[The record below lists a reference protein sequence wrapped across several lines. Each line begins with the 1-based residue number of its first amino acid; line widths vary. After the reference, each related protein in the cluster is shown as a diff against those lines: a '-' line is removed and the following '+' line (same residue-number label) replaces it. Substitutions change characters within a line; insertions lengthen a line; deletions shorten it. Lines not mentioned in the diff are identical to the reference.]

1 MPQPEWAASQRRP
14 ALSSSTAGVPELARS
29 AFKLLHMAI
38 STVLGNRP
46 KGYFIPYRHAAEMP
60 PPGATAYPAVEELF
74 NAAGER
80 QREFL
85 SNINKYTEVIEKIG
99 ENNPPEPRW
108 DQDWFPRMDAVAAY
122 VMVREFRPRRIIEVG
137 SGHSTRFMARAVR
150 DGVLSTRITAV
161 DPGPRAMIDG
171 LDVETV
177 SKLVHEVPP
186 ELFGELGAG
195 DILFIDSSHILM
207 PGTDVDYLFNSVL
220 PRLPSGVLIHIHDI
234 LLPDP
239 YPDTWTWR
247 GYNEQLG
254 AAALLQ
260 GGAYEILF
268 SSHYAVT
275 RLQNSFEETVA
286 AGLPLNKGALETS
299 LWLRRL

>member
-1 MPQPEWAASQRRP
+1 
-14 ALSSSTAGVPELARS
+14 
-29 AFKLLHMAI
+29 MAI

-46 KGYFIPYRHAAEMP
+46 KGYFIPYRHTAEMP
-60 PPGATAYPAVEELF
+60 PPGSAAYPAIEELF
-74 NAAGER
+74 IAAEER

-85 SNINKYTEVIEKIG
+85 KNIKKYAEPIGKIY

-150 DGVLSTRITAV
+150 DGALPTRITAV
-161 DPGPRAMIDG
+161 DPGPRAKIDG

-220 PRLPSGVLIHIHDI
+220 PSLPSGTLIHIHDI

-239 YPDTWTWR
+239 YPEAWTWR

-254 AAALLQ
+254 VALLLQ
-260 GGAYEILF
+260 GRAYEILF
-268 SSHYAVT
+268 SSRYAVT
-275 RLQNSFEETVA
+275 RLQKSFEETPA
-286 AGLPLNKGALETS
+286 AGLPLNEGALETS
-299 LWLRRL
+299 LWLRKL

>member
-1 MPQPEWAASQRRP
+1 MTKKWLGVAFDIMSATLCRIERRRP
-14 ALSSSTAGVPELARS
+14 VSIVLPGAAICQKSS
-29 AFKLLHMAI
+29 
-38 STVLGNRP
+38 GNGRGTTCDWRDGEP
-46 KGYFIPYRHAAEMP
+46 VSVCRR
-60 PPGATAYPAVEELF
+60 GATAYPAIQELF
-74 NAAGER
+74 TTAEER

-85 SNINKYTEVIEKIG
+85 TNIKKYAEDIEKIG

-122 VMVREFRPRRIIEVG
+122 VMVRERQPRRIIEVG
-137 SGHSTRFMARAVR
+137 SGHSTRFLARAVR
-150 DGVLSTRITAV
+150 DGALPTRITAV

-177 SKLVHEVPP
+177 PELVHEVPP
-186 ELFGELGAG
+186 ELFAELGAG

-207 PGTDVDYLFNSVL
+207 PGTDVDYLLNSVL

-234 LLPDP
+234 PLPDP
-239 YPDTWTWR
+239 YPEAWTWR

-254 AAALLQ
+254 VALLLQ

-268 SSHYAVT
+268 SSRYAVT
-275 RLQNSFEETVA
+275 RLQKSFEETPA
-286 AGLPLNKGALETS
+286 AGVSLNEGALETS
-299 LWLRRL
+299 LWLRKL